1 MGNKLKISRGYPNL
15 PSIPKKDGP
24 YKEIHAGEIKTLRD
38 ELFAYE
44 HTNETLK
51 REISLLE
58 FKLKLSSEGLK
69 DSEKYK
75 HFIATVNSLGI
86 GAENKK
92 VNLEPIQRLAKLDSI
107 QETMNLSRENIE
119 GSKSNV

>member
-1 MGNKLKISRGYPNL
+1 MDTQLS
-15 PSIPKKDGP
+15 
-24 YKEIHAGEIKTLRD
+24 HAGEIKTLRD
-38 ELFAYE
+38 ELAAYE

-51 REISLLE
+51 RSAIDQAYKISLLE
-58 FKLKLSSEGLK
+58 FKLHLISEGLK

-107 QETMNLSRENIE
+107 QETMNLSRETTE